1 MELST
6 LSTSSNVMSG
16 DGTTFDA
23 RLLDVDALK
32 SMINYCMDGTLIK
45 TRKFFPLENN
55 FIYPSFCNYPSDT
68 AGSFKVLEKH
78 LRIKVFGT
86 AQRLGVSIENLFTK
100 QTEQEIEVRGPPVSK
115 AFDQEGNP
123 TKVVG
128 VFSRKYAVP
137 LDLVYRKVDGKT
149 EYVYARIKE
158 SSRHAMEV
166 LSEDLPATI
175 AKFHF
180 RRQCV
185 GTHRKFDEAL
195 RYFGMM
201 RRYGFEPDSVTITT
215 AISSSALVDM
225 YGKYGHLEMAI
236 KVFEQMPKKSV
247 VAWNSMIAGY
257 GFKAENIFKLIPKTT
272 AVSWNVMISGYVTKG
287 KLLEALGLFSEMR
300 QSSIEPDAIPFTRVL
315 AACLQLAAMLW
326 MNSELEN
333 ATTDEVTP
341 RLHYE
346 DKECHV
352 VPVIYAIWSTSELR
366 LRGSQTTMITL

>member
-23 RLLDVDALK
+23 RLLD
-32 SMINYCMDGTLIK
+32 
-45 TRKFFPLENN
+45 
-55 FIYPSFCNYPSDT
+55 
-68 AGSFKVLEKH
+68 
-78 LRIKVFGT
+78 
-86 AQRLGVSIENLFTK
+86 RLVVSIENLFTK

-185 GTHRKFDEAL
+185 GIHRKFDEAL

-236 KVFEQMPKKSV
+236 KVFDQMPKKSV
-247 VAWNSMIAGY
+247 FAWNSMIAGY
-257 GFKAENIFKLIPKTT
+257 GF
-272 AVSWNVMISGYVTKG
+272 KG

-300 QSSIEPDAIPFTRVL
+300 QSSVEPDAIPFTSVL
-315 AACLQLAAMLW
+315 AACLQLAAIPYPFAVADAAYGLMINDGINQSILLIHKNPARNQLSACLNKA
-326 MNSELEN
+326 MHQDRGRSS
-333 ATTDEVTP
+333 
-341 RLHYE
+341 YSGS
-346 DKECHV
+346 KE
-352 VPVIYAIWSTSELR
+352 IAKK
-366 LRGSQTTMITL
+366 